1 MGTFTDTDTSCV
13 CARFAT
19 VSNSVSLPVSLPA
32 CLLYLMDT
40 FGRVTIY
47 NSTRCTTLVV
57 PPISQYCLPLVSKL
71 KCKCL
76 HYLYVMYI
84 CIHTHTQTTVFPHYV
99 CSSCAVGLKIDKLV
113 GDNNSWLLALLP
125 AKLELGNESK
135 LQIIEI
141 YVGIQLWFSIESCLT
156 LFYTHLSLFFV
167 AMSKYLL

>member
-1 MGTFTDTDTSCV
+1 
-13 CARFAT
+13 
-19 VSNSVSLPVSLPA
+19 
-32 CLLYLMDT
+32 MDT

-84 CIHTHTQTTVFPHYV
+84 CIHTHTHTLTSIFPHYV

-113 GDNNSWLLALLP
+113 GDNNSWLLASPP

-141 YVGIQLWFSIESCLT
+141 YVGIQLWSSIESCLT
-156 LFYTHLSLFFV
+156 LFYTHFSLSLFWWQCQNIYSNLSLSKGRGYFCVYCHFCSLFV
-167 AMSKYLL
+167 N